1 MHTIE
6 EIESKL
12 DKCEKC
18 LEDYEKQVEDKKTE
32 LEQFYKDT
40 YKDRIVYGPEGKEIK
55 CVKDGFGNVYDFA
68 CMYIKKQVEFIREVK
83 SLNIVRQNK
92 FNA

>member
-32 LEQFYKDT
+32 LEQFYKD
-40 YKDRIVYGPEGKEIK
+40 KIGRAHV
-55 CVKDGFGNVYDFA
+55 
-68 CMYIKKQVEFIREVK
+68 
-83 SLNIVRQNK
+83 
-92 FNA
+92 